1 MIDFKKMRTTERTYT
16 LVPVWNCKDLE
27 FALEV
32 SGEKG
37 WKFLE
42 CDDVPEEIRKN
53 YSEKDMEY
61 GRFFVSDFD
70 MDAIGAI
77 IPYIRYDM
85 DIQRAREEQ
94 DYQEM
99 REIWDA
105 HRGEAGDLWDGSW
118 GVDETER
125 NRECEENDECYRV
138 DIELIDDV
146 IYEGDDI
153 FDEVGGDQI
162 YRTLEDDPFMDY
174 YEEEME
180 ENDITEEEALE
191 YDRKRDGRRYISSTA
206 ADFVSGKCEEEAV
219 ETFLKDNA
227 EAIAA
232 WLIDENAY
240 ERICFEYY
248 DESDSLST
256 VARHGDSVLCRYFN
270 TGYTIVLIKDKTN
283 DLGYCIDDICVVITE
298 YMKEFD
304 ARKENVPVRKYYS
317 ASPEEI
323 EKKQE
328 EYKKFSEKIKNMD
341 IFE

>member
-1 MIDFKKMRTTERTYT
+1 MIDFKEMRTTERTYT
-16 LVPVWNCKDLE
+16 LVPVWNCEDLE

-53 YSEKDMEY
+53 YSEKNMEY

-70 MDAIGAI
+70 VDAIGAI

-85 DIQRAREEQ
+85 DVQRAREEQ

-105 HRGEAGDLWDGSW
+105 HRGKAGDLWDGSW
-118 GVDETER
+118 GVDEIKWDY
-125 NRECEENDECYRV
+125 ECVEDGGYYGA
-138 DIELIDDV
+138 DIEPTDDM

-162 YRTLEDDPFMDY
+162 YRTLEDGPFMDY
-174 YEEEME
+174 YKKEME
-180 ENDITEEEALE
+180 ENDITEEALE

-206 ADFVSGKCEEEAV
+206 ADFVSGKCEEETV
-219 ETFLKDNA
+219 ETFLKDNE

-232 WLIDENAY
+232 WLIDENANG
-240 ERICFEYY
+240 RICFEYNN
-248 DESDSLST
+248 ERDSLST
-256 VARHGDSVLCRYFN
+256 VARHGDSVLCSYLN
-270 TGYTIVLIKDKTN
+270 MSYEIVLIKDKTN
-283 DLGYCIDDICVVITE
+283 DLGYCIDDIYVVITE